1 MEIWQAILVAFGG
14 NAVLLAVL
22 AFGGKTLIT
31 HWLTKSSTEHQIKF
45 SKFSEKQADA
55 IATTYAL
62 IRKFNSRLKEYLEI
76 PDTTAGGSRDERKN
90 QAVIAHREFLDYF
103 EQKQIYLSRK
113 SVLLITHINSESK
126 TIFNKYLYQIEKAAN
141 TPETAQ
147 EWLDLIDKLKN
158 EIEVVFVELE
168 NEFRSIVGN
177 ES

>member
-103 EQKQIYLSRK
+103 EQKQIYLSKK
-113 SVLLITHINSESK
+113 SVLLITRINTESK
-126 TIFNKYLYQIEKAAN
+126 TIFNKYLYQIEKTES
-141 TPETAQ
+141 TPETGQ

-158 EIEVVFVELE
+158 EIEVVFVDLE

>member
-14 NAVLLAVL
+14 NAALLAVL
-22 AFGGKTLIT
+22 ALGGKTLIT

-45 SKFSEKQADA
+45 SKFTEKQADA

-76 PDTTAGGSRDERKN
+76 PDTTASGSRGERKI

-103 EQKQIYLSRK
+103 EQKQIYLSKK
-113 SVLLITHINSESK
+113 SVVLISQINSESK
-126 TIFNKYLYQIEKAAN
+126 SIFDKYLYQIEKTES

-158 EIEVVFVELE
+158 EIEVVFLDLE